1 MKSLRF
7 LLSVAAVLLLSSTAL
22 WGQQVTKITGH
33 VYDANTKEALP
44 FVNIIFV
51 GTTIGTV
58 TDVEGRFELETNT
71 ATTELQASFLGYEK
85 LVKKVEIG
93 ARNRIDFRLRE
104 KALIGQEIVVTEK
117 KQKYRNKD
125 NPAVRLIRE
134 VLDNKNKLSKEGL
147 DFYQYNQY
155 EKVQVDINNVTDKF
169 KDKGIFKNFQ
179 FIFEYVDTSDLNG
192 KVYLPIFLRENVSDV
207 YYRKNPNKTTKEWQ
221 TGNKIVGFEGYV
233 DNQGISML
241 LDKLYQEIDIYD
253 NNVQLLGQQ
262 FISPLHSLAPTFYKY
277 FILDTLVEDSHELI
291 QLAYTPRNDQQLAF
305 SGYMWITND
314 TQRAVK
320 KIEMSILDNVNVNFV
335 KDLKATQEFEYKGD
349 GWLLTKDEITIDF
362 DISVSRDGIGL
373 FGTRTVSY
381 KDYLLNQEAEAKWY
395 KGVDYLQ
402 VDENAMEKDEAFWDD
417 ARHEE
422 LSQAEENIYL
432 MTDSIQ
438 SIPAF
443 KRAADI
449 AVLLLAGYTDVG
461 PWSVGPVNTFYSFN
475 DVEGFR
481 GRFGGRTNTKLSKQF
496 RFETYGAYG
505 FKDKKWKYFA
515 GALYSFNRK
524 GFNVYPFH
532 EINLSYQKDTKF
544 PGQQLEF
551 IQEDNILLSI
561 RRGVADKMYFNSKL
575 YFDYFKEHRSRISYR
590 LSFTKLNQKPY
601 GTMNFTQIT
610 GPELKDSVSVDG
622 INTTEFGVHLRF
634 APNEQFYQG
643 ATYRLP
649 IFNQFP
655 IFNLKFY
662 SGVKDVLGGDYNYQE
677 LEFSVFKRF
686 QLSLFGFT
694 DVIVSAG
701 KIFGEVPFP
710 LLFQH
715 RANQTY
721 SYQLQ
726 SYNMMNFL
734 EFTSDQFVSLNVT
747 HFWNGFIFNRI
758 PLLKRLKWREVMTFK
773 ALYGSVSDANDPSQ
787 NSDLFLFP
795 EYVDGTPNR
804 GGGWVG
810 VDGNHTNVPYVE
822 ASVGIMNVF
831 KMFRFDLV
839 QRITYLDNPQ
849 VSNLGIRGRFR
860 VEF

>member
-1 MKSLRF
+1 MKSFRF
-7 LLSVAAVLLLSSTAL
+7 LLSLMAILLLSNSGL
-22 WGQQVTKITGH
+22 IGQQVTKITGH
-33 VYDANTKEALP
+33 VYDAQTKEALP

-51 GTTIGTV
+51 GTSIGTV

-71 ATTELQASFLGYEK
+71 ATTELQASFLGYQK

-93 ARNRIDFRLRE
+93 ERNRIDFRLNQTS
-104 KALIGQEIVVTEK
+104 LSIGEVVVTEK
-117 KQKYRNKD
+117 KVRYRNKD

-134 VLDNKNKLSKEGL
+134 VLDNKNNLSKESF
-147 DFYQYNQY
+147 DYYQYNQY

-169 KDKGIFKNFQ
+169 KEKGIFKNFQ
-179 FIFEYVDTSDLNG
+179 FIFEYVDTSNLNG
-192 KVYLPIFLRENVSDV
+192 KVYLPIFLRENISDV
-207 YYRKNPNKTTKEWQ
+207 YYRKNPQTVKEWQ

-291 QLAYTPRNDQQLAF
+291 QVAYTPRNDQQLAF

-335 KDLKATQEFEYKGD
+335 KDLKAVQEFEFYD
-349 GWLLTKDEITIDF
+349 SGWLLTKDEITIDF
-362 DISVSRDGIGL
+362 DISVARNGIGL

-381 KDYLLNQEAEAKWY
+381 KDYILNKEADEKWY
-395 KGVDYLQ
+395 KGVDRLQ
-402 VDENAMEKDEAFWDD
+402 VDENAMEKDDAFWED

-422 LSQAEENIYL
+422 LSEAENNIYL

-438 SIPAF
+438 NIPAF

-449 AVLLLAGYTDVG
+449 AVLLLAGYADVG
-461 PWSVGPVNTFYSFN
+461 PWSIGPVNTFYSFN

-481 GRFGGRTNTKLSKQF
+481 GRFGGRTNMSLSKRF

-505 FKDKKWKYFA
+505 FKDKEWKYFT
-515 GALYSFNRK
+515 GALYSFNRR

-532 EINLSYQKDTKF
+532 EVNLSYQKDTKF
-544 PGQQLEF
+544 PGQDLEF
-551 IQEDNILLSI
+551 IQEDNVLLSF
-561 RRGVADKMYFNSKL
+561 RRGITDKMYFNSKL
-575 YFDYFKEHRSRISYR
+575 YFDYFREHRNRISYR

-601 GTMNFTQIT
+601 GEMKFSRMT
-610 GPELKDSVSVDG
+610 GDGVVNDTTG
-622 INTTEFGVHLRF
+622 INTTELGVHLRF

-649 IFNQFP
+649 IFNQYP
-655 IFNLKFY
+655 VFNLKWY
-662 SGVKDVLGGDYNYQE
+662 SGIKDVWGGEYNYQNV
-677 LEFSVFKRF
+677 EFNVFKRF

-694 DVIVSAG
+694 DVIASAG
-701 KIFGEVPFP
+701 KIFGDVPFP

-747 HFWNGFIFNRI
+747 HYWNGFIFNRI

-773 ALYGSVSDANDPSQ
+773 ALLGSVGDNNDPNQ
-787 NSDLFLFP
+787 NSDLLLFP
-795 EYVDGTPNR
+795 RFVDDTANN
-804 GGGWVG
+804 GGGWVDE
-810 VDGNHTNVPYVE
+810 DGNHTNIPYIE

-839 QRITYLDNPQ
+839 QRITYLDNPE
-849 VSNLGIRGRFR
+849 VSTLGVRGRFR
-860 VEF
+860 IEF